1 MNFVGETTSLSV
13 NDDAMQVAVNCGKGS
28 CTGAWDWSALKV
40 SGGKSGEL
48 VNFNGIE
55 GFSV

>member
-1 MNFVGETTSLSV
+1 MTSLSV

-48 VNFNGIE
+48 VNFDGIE